1 MIEADRDTDGAG
13 RGGHTGIDYAALF
26 GAVPTPLSVLT
37 PELVIVEANRAYLEI
52 TGRGREELIGQYL
65 FDAFPQNPADPD
77 ADGMRNLRASLE
89 RVLTTRRTD
98 TMVLQ
103 RYDIP
108 LPGKADVYEERYW
121 SPVNTPVLGPDGEVT
136 LIINRVEDATAYV
149 RDSLAAPGDP
159 AGRKDPKKPPRP
171 ADGRI
176 AEPELYT
183 RARELYEHNERLRRA
198 HAREHEVAL
207 TLQKAMLPT
216 HMPLQRRNA
225 AVRYRPAAGS
235 LNVCGDWYDLI
246 NLSDD
251 RFAVAVGDVV
261 GRGLEAAS
269 VMGQLRSA
277 LSASMRVADGPAQA
291 LYGLD
296 LYARSLDG
304 ALATTTVKVDIDTH
318 TRTLTYSSAGH
329 LPPMLCHPDKL
340 VELLD
345 QATDVPLAARSRPSH
360 RPQAIASY
368 LPGSVLI
375 LYTDGLVER
384 RHESIDVGLKRLA
397 ESLARHSDRGPEEI
411 ADSLLE
417 DLGMSSGTADDAAL
431 VVIRL

>member
-1 MIEADRDTDGAG
+1 MIEASRD
-13 RGGHTGIDYAALF
+13 IDYAALF
-26 GAVPTPLSVLT
+26 DAIPTPVAVLD
-37 PELVIVEANRAYLEI
+37 PDLVIVAANHAYLEV
-52 TGRGREELIGQYL
+52 TGRRREDLLGRYA
-65 FDAFPQNPADPD
+65 FDAFPPNPADPQ
-77 ADGMRNLRASLE
+77 ADGLRNLLASFR
-89 RVLTTRRTD
+89 RVLETGKPD

-103 RYDIP
+103 RYDIAV
-108 LPGKADVYEERYW
+108 PGKEGTYEERYW
-121 SPVNTPVLGPDGEVT
+121 SPVNTPVLNPDGSVA

-149 RDSLAAPGDP
+149 RDSLASPSSLTGRGDELR
-159 AGRKDPKKPPRP
+159 AVGGK
-171 ADGRI
+171 I
-176 AEPELYT
+176 AEAELYA
-183 RARELYEHNERLRRA
+183 RARELYEHNERLRAA
-198 HAREHEVAL
+198 HAREHQVAL
-207 TLQKAMLPT
+207 TLQQAMLPT
-216 HMPLQRRNA
+216 HMPLQHRNA
-225 AVRYRPAAGS
+225 AVRYRPAMGS

-304 ALATTTVKVDIDTH
+304 ALATTTVKIDIDTH
-318 TRTLTYSSAGH
+318 THTLTYSSAGH
-329 LPPMLCHPDKL
+329 LPPMLCHPDKR
-340 VELLD
+340 VEYLD

-360 RPQAIASY
+360 RPQAVTTY
-368 LPGSVLI
+368 DPGAVLI

-384 RHESIDVGLKRLA
+384 REETIDTGLDRLS
-397 ESLARHSDRGPEEI
+397 ESLARHSDLGPEEI
-411 ADSLLE
+411 ADNLLE
-417 DLGMSSGTADDAAL
+417 DLGVNDGNPDDIAL

>member
-1 MIEADRDTDGAG
+1 MSEENR
-13 RGGHTGIDYAALF
+13 GIDYAALF
-26 GAVPTPLSVLT
+26 DAIPTPLSVLT
-37 PELVIVEANRAYLEI
+37 PDLVITAANRAYLEI
-52 TGRGREELIGQYL
+52 AGRTREEVVGRPL
-65 FDAFPQNPADPD
+65 FEVFPENPNDPE
-77 ADGMRNLRASLE
+77 ADGARNLRASFQ
-89 RVLTTRRTD
+89 RVLDTGKPD
-98 TMVLQ
+98 TMLLQ

-108 LPGKADVYEERYW
+108 VPGTDGEYQERYW
-121 SPVNTPVLGPDGEVT
+121 SPLNTPVLGPDGSVV

-149 RDSLAAPGDP
+149 RDSLARTGAVAGPPLDP
-159 AGRKDPKKPPRP
+159 MSGRE
-171 ADGRI
+171 I
-176 AEPELYT
+176 AEAELYA

-198 HAREHEVAL
+198 HAREHQVAL

-216 HMPLQRRNA
+216 HMPLKHRHA

-246 NLSDD
+246 NLSED

-304 ALATTTVKVDIDTH
+304 ALATTTVKIDIDTH

-329 LPPMLCHPDKL
+329 LPPMLCHPDKR
-340 VELLD
+340 VEYLD

-360 RPQAIASY
+360 RPQAITTY
-368 LPGSVLI
+368 TPGSVLI

-384 RHESIDVGLKRLA
+384 RREAIDAGLERLA
-397 ESLARHSDRGPEEI
+397 ESLARHSDLDPEEI
-411 ADSLLE
+411 ADNLLE
-417 DLGMSSGTADDAAL
+417 DQGMNDGNPDDVAL

>member
-1 MIEADRDTDGAG
+1 MIETNRD
-13 RGGHTGIDYAALF
+13 IDYAALF
-26 GAVPTPLSVLT
+26 NAIPTPLSVLN
-37 PELVIVEANRAYLEI
+37 PELVVVEANQAYLDI
-52 TGRGREELIGQYL
+52 TGRTREEVLNRPL
-65 FDAFPQNPADPD
+65 FEVFPQNPDDPE
-77 ADGMRNLRASLE
+77 ADGLENLRASFQ
-89 RVLTTRRTD
+89 RVLD
-98 TMVLQ
+98 TGKPDTILLQ

-108 LPGKADVYEERYW
+108 VRGEEGRYEERYW
-121 SPVNTPVLGPDGEVT
+121 SPLNTPVLAPDGSVA

-149 RDSLAAPGDP
+149 RDSLVRSGGLTLRSSDP
-159 AGRKDPKKPPRP
+159 MTGREL
-171 ADGRI
+171 
-176 AEPELYT
+176 AEAELYA
-183 RARELYEHNERLRRA
+183 RARELYEHNQRLQQA
-198 HAREHEVAL
+198 HAREHQVAL

-216 HMPLQRRNA
+216 HMPLKHRHA

-246 NLSDD
+246 NLSND

-304 ALATTTVKVDIDTH
+304 ALATTTVKIDIDTH
-318 TRTLTYSSAGH
+318 THTLTYSSAGH
-329 LPPMLCHPDKL
+329 PPPMLCHPDKH
-340 VELLD
+340 VEYLD

-360 RPQAIASY
+360 RPQAITAY
-368 LPGSVLI
+368 TPGSVLI

-384 RHESIDVGLKRLA
+384 RGESIDAGLERLA
-397 ESLARHSDRGPEEI
+397 ESLARHSDLDPEEI
-411 ADSLLE
+411 ADNLLE
-417 DLGMSSGTADDAAL
+417 DQGMNDGNPDDVAL

>member
-1 MIEADRDTDGAG
+1 MIEANRD
-13 RGGHTGIDYAALF
+13 IDYAALF
-26 GAVPTPLSVLT
+26 AAIPTPMSVLT
-37 PELVIVEANRAYLEI
+37 PELVIVEANPAYLEI
-52 TGRGREELIGQYL
+52 TGRSREEVVGRPL
-65 FDAFPQNPADPD
+65 FEVFPENPNDPT
-77 ADGMRNLRASLE
+77 ADGTKNLRASFQ
-89 RVLTTRRTD
+89 RVLDTGKPD
-98 TMVLQ
+98 TMLLQ

-108 LPGKADVYEERYW
+108 VRGKEGEYEERYW
-121 SPVNTPVLGPDGEVT
+121 SPLNTPVIGPDGSVA

-149 RDSLAAPGDP
+149 RDSLAAAGSITGRSRDP
-159 AGRKDPKKPPRP
+159 LVGREV
-171 ADGRI
+171 
-176 AEPELYT
+176 AEAELYA
-183 RARELYEHNERLRRA
+183 RARELHEHNERLRQA
-198 HAREHEVAL
+198 HAREHQVAL

-216 HMPLQRRNA
+216 HMPLQHRHA

-246 NLSDD
+246 NLSED

-304 ALATTTVKVDIDTH
+304 ALATTTVKIDIDTH
-318 TRTLTYSSAGH
+318 SHTLTYSSAGH
-329 LPPMLCHPDKL
+329 LPPMLCHPDKH
-340 VELLD
+340 VEYLD

-360 RPQAIASY
+360 RPQAIAGY
-368 LPGSVLI
+368 APGSVLI

-384 RHESIDVGLKRLA
+384 RSEAIDVGLKRLA
-397 ESLARHSDRGPEEI
+397 ESLARHSDLDPEQI
-411 ADSLLE
+411 ADNLL
-417 DLGMSSGTADDAAL
+417 DDQGMNDGNPDDVAL

>member
-1 MIEADRDTDGAG
+1 MIEADRDTGHIG
-13 RGGHTGIDYAALF
+13 RVGHIDIDYATLF
-26 GAVPTPLSVLT
+26 RAVPTPLSVLT
-37 PELVIVEANRAYLEI
+37 PELVIVEANQAYLEI
-52 TGRGREELIGQYL
+52 TGRGREELIGRYL

-77 ADGMRNLRASLE
+77 ADGVRNLRASLE
-89 RVLTTRRTD
+89 RVLTTGRPD

-108 LPGKADVYEERYW
+108 LPGRADVYEERYW
-121 SPVNTPVLGPDGEVT
+121 SPVNTPVLGPDGEVV
-136 LIINRVEDATAYV
+136 LVISRVEDATAYV
-149 RDSLAAPGDP
+149 RDSLSGTGDP
-159 AGRKDPKKPPRP
+159 AARGEPARP
-171 ADGRI
+171 AGGI
-176 AEPELYT
+176 AEPELYA

-225 AVRYRPAAGS
+225 AVRYRPAAES

-329 LPPMLCHPDKL
+329 LPPMLCHPGKQ

-411 ADSLLE
+411 ADSLLD
-417 DLGMSSGTADDAAL
+417 DLGMNNGTADDAAL

>member
-1 MIEADRDTDGAG
+1 MIKTSRE
-13 RGGHTGIDYAALF
+13 IDYAALF
-26 GAVPTPLSVLT
+26 DTAPAPLVVLNHG
-37 PELVIVEANRAYLEI
+37 LMIVEANQAFLEV
-52 TGRGREELIGQYL
+52 TGRSREELLGRHL
-65 FDAFPQNPADPD
+65 FDAFPANPADEQAEGVRRVRD
-77 ADGMRNLRASLE
+77 SLR
-89 RVLTTRRTD
+89 RVLSTGKPD
-98 TMVLQ
+98 TVVLQ

-108 LPGKADVYEERYW
+108 VPGGGGAFEERYW
-121 SPVNTPVLGPDGEVT
+121 SPVSTPILGPDGSVE
-136 LIINRVEDATAYV
+136 LIISRVEDATAYV
-149 RDSLAAPGDP
+149 LDNPGHQFVQ
-159 AGRKDPKKPPRP
+159 
-171 ADGRI
+171 DGE
-176 AEPELYT
+176 AWNGTVGEAELYV
-183 RARELYEHNERLRRA
+183 RARELHEHNERLRQA

-216 HMPLQRRNA
+216 HMPLRHRHA
-225 AVRYRPAAGS
+225 AVRYRPAMDS
-235 LNVCGDWYDLI
+235 LNVCGDWYDMI
-246 NLSDD
+246 DLSND

-304 ALATTTVKVDIDTH
+304 ALATTAVKVDIDIH
-318 TRTLTYSSAGH
+318 ARTLTYSSAGH
-329 LPPMLCHPDKL
+329 LPPMLCHPDKR

-360 RPQAIASY
+360 RPQAICAYS
-368 LPGSVLI
+368 PGSVLV

-384 RHESIDVGLKRLA
+384 REESIDVGLQRLS
-397 ESLARHSDRGPEEI
+397 ESLARHSDLEAEEI
-411 ADSLLE
+411 ADNLLE
-417 DLGMSSGTADDAAL
+417 DLGMNRGTPDDAAL